1 MNIRMQMASVENI
14 SINRLRKKINRRE
27 GYVSIKIRALKFP
40 VRILISLSQ
49 RKKTSFN
56 FFF

>member
-27 GYVSIKIRALKFP
+27 GYVSIKIRALKFS
-40 VRILISLSQ
+40 VRNLISLSQ